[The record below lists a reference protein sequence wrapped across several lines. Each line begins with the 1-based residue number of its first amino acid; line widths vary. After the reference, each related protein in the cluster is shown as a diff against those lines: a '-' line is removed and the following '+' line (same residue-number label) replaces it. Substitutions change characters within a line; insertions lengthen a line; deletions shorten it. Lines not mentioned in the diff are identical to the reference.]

1 MANNYILQAREFWAY
16 HKLRKKFSRKEIP
29 KLNITMTSRDFTYT
43 KNKNKLEFNG
53 ETFRFPNIVYLLIW
67 NVIKSLQ
74 NNEKIT
80 FKRTEAKGMDMMF
93 LGPAVPGQQT
103 YVYNLKIE

>member
-1 MANNYILQAREFWAY
+1 MNNFILGIREFWIY
-16 HKLRKKFSRKEIP
+16 HKLRKKFSRKEIS
-29 KLNITMTSRDFTYT
+29 KLNITVTSKDFTYA

-53 ETFRFPNIVYLLIW
+53 ETFRFPNILYLLIW
-67 NVIKSLQ
+67 NFIKILQ
-74 NNEKIT
+74 NKEKIT